1 MYVFSKPAAWVTPPS
16 CSGPKRFCLNV
27 FFKRPRFPFYV
38 SLLKGGYV
46 QYIFCQWEA
55 ERVHVCVQFII
66 YCVRLSKLCS
76 NGERINYS
84 ERERGFFFV
93 CVLAQRPSWLN
104 MCSSGL
110 VGDASG
116 WLNAGLANIRR
127 WVLILPRGRVAHFLG
142 ATGKVS
148 SYSLR
153 KTAMF
158 QLTGHL
164 KVPVNSIRWPVSLH
178 LR

>member
-84 ERERGFFFV
+84 ERERGFFLCV
-93 CVLAQRPSWLN
+93 CWLN
-104 MCSSGL
+104 VHRDWICAVLDLLAMLL
-110 VGDASG
+110 VGWMPG
-116 WLNAGLANIRR
+116 WLTSEGEYWFYLGVGL
-127 WVLILPRGRVAHFLG
+127 LIFWGPLERSAHTHLEKLPCF
-142 ATGKVS
+142 
-148 SYSLR
+148 SLQVTSR
-153 KTAMF
+153 C
-158 QLTGHL
+158 Q
-164 KVPVNSIRWPVSLH
+164 
-178 LR
+178 

>member
-27 FFKRPRFPFYV
+27 FFKRPRFPFYI

-84 ERERGFFFV
+84 ERERGFFFFF
-93 CVLAQRPSWLN
+93 VLAQRPSWLN

-127 WVLILPRGRVAHFLG
+127 WVLILPRGRVAVCEHPRFIFWGPLERS
-142 ATGKVS
+142 AHTHLEKLPCF
-148 SYSLR
+148 SLQVTSR
-153 KTAMF
+153 C
-158 QLTGHL
+158 Q
-164 KVPVNSIRWPVSLH
+164 
-178 LR
+178 